1 MTPQDSFYMQRCLEL
16 ASHGLGS
23 TFPNPLVGCVIV
35 HNGLIIGEGWHRKAG
50 EPHAEVLAIA
60 SVKNEALLPE
70 STIYVSLEPCSHYG
84 KTPPCANLI
93 IAKKIKKVVIGT
105 IDPFAKVAGNGIQL
119 LKEAGCQVTLGVLE
133 DKCNQLNKR
142 FFTFHTKKRP
152 YMILKWAQTQD
163 GFIAPM
169 AEKRENNPQPFWI
182 TNPYSRQLVHK
193 WRTEEAAILIGT
205 RTALEDNPKLNSR
218 LWKGHHPVRIIID
231 RHLRIPKNYNVWDG
245 SVKTLFITEKTN
257 TPLTKNTYFHT
268 IDFSKP
274 LATQICDIAYEH
286 HLQSLIIEG
295 GTQTL
300 NTFIE
305 EALWDEARVF
315 TGEKFEKKGVPA
327 PKIQQV
333 PDHQTSLLNDQIH
346 HYYNT

>member
-1 MTPQDSFYMQRCLEL
+1 MTPQDSSTCN
-16 ASHGLGS
+16 AVWNWPGHGLGS

-142 FFTFHTKKRP
+142 FFYISHQKATLYYPK
-152 YMILKWAQTQD
+152 M
-163 GFIAPM
+163 G
-169 AEKRENNPQPFWI
+169 
-182 TNPYSRQLVHK
+182 TNPKMVL
-193 WRTEEAAILIGT
+193 
-205 RTALEDNPKLNSR
+205 
-218 LWKGHHPVRIIID
+218 
-231 RHLRIPKNYNVWDG
+231 
-245 SVKTLFITEKTN
+245 
-257 TPLTKNTYFHT
+257 
-268 IDFSKP
+268 
-274 LATQICDIAYEH
+274 
-286 HLQSLIIEG
+286 SLPW
-295 GTQTL
+295 L
-300 NTFIE
+300 
-305 EALWDEARVF
+305 
-315 TGEKFEKKGVPA
+315 KKGRTTHNLSGLPIR
-327 PKIQQV
+327 IQGNLCISGEQKKL
-333 PDHQTSLLNDQIH
+333 PFL
-346 HYYNT
+346 

>member
-119 LKEAGCQVTLGVLE
+119 LKEARLSGNPRRLRRQMQPIKQTIFYISHQKATLYYPKMG
-133 DKCNQLNKR
+133 
-142 FFTFHTKKRP
+142 
-152 YMILKWAQTQD
+152 
-163 GFIAPM
+163 
-169 AEKRENNPQPFWI
+169 
-182 TNPYSRQLVHK
+182 TNPRWFYRSH
-193 WRTEEAAILIGT
+193 G
-205 RTALEDNPKLNSR
+205 
-218 LWKGHHPVRIIID
+218 
-231 RHLRIPKNYNVWDG
+231 
-245 SVKTLFITEKTN
+245 
-257 TPLTKNTYFHT
+257 
-268 IDFSKP
+268 
-274 LATQICDIAYEH
+274 
-286 HLQSLIIEG
+286 
-295 GTQTL
+295 
-300 NTFIE
+300 
-305 EALWDEARVF
+305 
-315 TGEKFEKKGVPA
+315 
-327 PKIQQV
+327 
-333 PDHQTSLLNDQIH
+333 
-346 HYYNT
+346 